1 MSVGLENPA
10 SAPQWLYHV
19 FFRQDQQDLQ
29 DLPQKSYPF
38 DPVNPVKGH
47 DLLDTTFKSIFVQQ
61 QEKKRSPN
69 KTIFYMKEARRRNDC
84 FRPVHIFL

>member
-1 MSVGLENPA
+1 LSVGLENPA

-29 DLPQKSYPF
+29 DLPQKSYPV

-61 QEKKRSPN
+61 QEKKRSPYFELQKKN
-69 KTIFYMKEARRRNDC
+69 IFQL
-84 FRPVHIFL
+84 ILS